1 MKEQELTAISL
12 DNPSLNLPDTSYGF
26 SNEPLGDTQ
35 LKIGS
40 NRDIY
45 RSQYFAVD
53 VFWSSGT
60 WDWVYRDI
68 LSKYMW
74 ENKKGAKAMVAPIIS
89 WLWDITYSAS
99 LNYSTDYFGSY
110 VILVPP
116 TWVIEVHTRFVNST
130 ELIRVNYTGTMRYLK
145 WTTADMSNTNNHIIL
160 MNTATTHNKITIQYA
175 TSASDVPRFWI
186 FMKVIY

>member
-1 MKEQELTAISL
+1 MEKEITAITL

-26 SNEPLGDTQ
+26 SNEPLSDSQ
-35 LKIGS
+35 VKIGN

-45 RSQYFAVD
+45 RSQFFALD
-53 VFWSSGT
+53 VFGSSGT
-60 WDWVYRDI
+60 WDGLYRDV
-68 LSKYMW
+68 LPQYMW

-89 WLWDITYSAS
+89 WLSDITYAAT

-116 TWVIEVHTRFVNST
+116 TGVLEVHARFVNST
-130 ELIRVNYTGTMRYLK
+130 EFLRINYTASMRYLK
-145 WTTADMSNTNNHIIL
+145 WTTAVMSNTNSHIIL
-160 MNTATTHNKITIQYA
+160 INNWTTHNKINIQYG
-175 TSASDVPRFWI
+175 TSASDVPRFWV